1 MDKVMKDRFFT
12 IAMMSTLLGIY
23 SASIYHFSLDKIHDN
38 LHDEHIGSVLPEV
51 KVDSDDLHKIL
62 EAVRIQTQETDPEI
76 TNLPIPGAD
85 CSVSLSEIL
94 TDSTPEFDEEI
105 SRCLR
110 SSYASGVRE

>member
-23 SASIYHFSLDKIHDN
+23 SGSIYHFSLNKIHDN
-38 LHDEHIGSVLPEV
+38 LHDHAGRMLPEA

-105 SRCLR
+105 SHCLR